1 MVAAV
6 ESSQFDHTPLLLLL
20 LFSCSVVSALY
31 DLIDCS
37 TPGFP
42 VLHYFPELLKL
53 MSIESVMPS
62 NHLILCCPLLLLP
75 SVFPRIRVFSSELAL
90 HIRWPKYWNFSTFVG
105 HIAISRRATKWQGS

>member
-6 ESSQFDHTPLLLLL
+6 ESNQFDHTPLLLLL

-42 VLHYFPELLKL
+42 VLHSFPEFAQTH
-53 MSIESVMPS
+53 V
-62 NHLILCCPLLLLP
+62 H
-75 SVFPRIRVFSSELAL
+75 
-90 HIRWPKYWNFSTFVG
+90 
-105 HIAISRRATKWQGS
+105 